1 MCDSIACNNLPIYLQ
16 NVTLDYDPTVITPY
30 YTTVGLLPS
39 NQSTKRVW
47 NFSAAFVRNKLAP
60 NTPLTI
66 VYDFSKVQFEGTA
79 SFESPIFGSLST
91 KSRLYNAGTYINY
104 TYDEVTKLV
113 TFVVQLPCQTSQFS
127 YQFEIFDSMLQ

>member
-16 NVTLDYDPTVITPY
+16 DVSLEYDSTLITPY
-30 YTTVGLLPS
+30 YTTVGLIPS

-47 NFSAAFVRNKLAP
+47 NFSAAFEKNISSP
-60 NTPLTI
+60 ETSLTI

-91 KSRLYNAGTYINY
+91 KNRLYNAGPYIEY
-104 TYDEVTKLV
+104 TYDNVTKLV
-113 TFVVQLPCQTSQFS
+113 TFVPSSPNSNLSK
-127 YQFEIFDSMLQ
+127 M